1 MREYLSAIFQR
12 FPSFSLSLDLR
23 RGTLTLI
30 NIGGPVIAGLLS
42 GESSA
47 GLVGGITGL
56 LLTLSDTE
64 GPLFARLATTV
75 GVAFGIAIGALLGG
89 WLATERPI
97 FWIVFFVGI
106 FAAGLLNQVG
116 KGPHFAVRFGAI
128 ASAVMASLP
137 PMTLMPELS
146 LPGRSL

>member
-1 MREYLSAIFQR
+1 MREYLSAVFQR

-30 NIGGPVIAGLLS
+30 NIGGPIIAGLLS

-64 GPLFARLATTV
+64 GPLFARLATTDE
-75 GVAFGIAIGALLGG
+75 LLAE
-89 WLATERPI
+89 W
-97 FWIVFFVGI
+97 
-106 FAAGLLNQVG
+106 
-116 KGPHFAVRFGAI
+116 
-128 ASAVMASLP
+128 SA
-137 PMTLMPELS
+137 
-146 LPGRSL
+146 